1 MNHYLEFEKK
11 FGKDAISKLLDSPD
25 KGIVL
30 SCLINDEEIFSN
42 LSKYNIDSFKIFFKN
57 PKTLDKILNGELS
70 DSLYSTLTKVTSENK
85 SINIS
90 FNSEI
95 TKDKNLYDFYRNSL
109 SSFLQYG
116 FDFDFGY
123 KNSIN
128 MRTGIS
134 GEAYIYELLSSSG
147 KYKSVK
153 WNMLD
158 NSGLGVDFEYNGK
171 IYKIHCDGSHYDILV
186 ETFDGRKIYVEVK
199 STKYNFYNKVP
210 FYISQKQIEKMKQI
224 ELPNEYVLTIVFN
237 VMSQPKHF
245 FMTLRKS
252 I

>member
-1 MNHYLEFEKK
+1 M
-11 FGKDAISKLLDSPD
+11 
-25 KGIVL
+25 
-30 SCLINDEEIFSN
+30 
-42 LSKYNIDSFKIFFKN
+42 DSFKIFFKN
-57 PKTLDKILNGELS
+57 PKTLNSILNGELS
-70 DSLYSTLTKVTSENK
+70 DNSYSASSKVTSENK

-95 TKDKNLYDFYRNSL
+95 TKDKVLLNFYQNSL
-109 SSFLQYG
+109 PSFLQYAG
-116 FDFDFGY
+116 DFDFGND
-123 KNSIN
+123 NSANI
-128 MRTGIS
+128 RTGIN

-158 NSGLGVDFEYNGK
+158 NSELGVDFEYNGK

-237 VMSQPKHF
+237 VMNQPKHF